1 MTAEIGG
8 ATPGEDGFR
17 RAPIAADLAA
27 SLAIAGV
34 VAMSATLV
42 RPTPAGLAPGF
53 LVLIVLLVAVRW
65 PLRRGL
71 RLAWRLKWFLLSLL
85 VFFGWFSPE
94 AGAAGWERAMPSM
107 QGLGDAGL
115 RIAALLLV
123 VFWVAW
129 LTSAFDRE
137 AQIQGLSRWLVLLRP
152 LRVRGDVFA
161 RRLFLAL
168 DLFEAQQ
175 AEYRAFRQRVGGSR
189 WGRLKAGREFLIERL
204 DQSLSADAAPP
215 AEDGGVAG
223 GPTHRRTAGLLWQVS
238 LLWLAVLAAI
248 WLHAVLPLAGA

>member
-1 MTAEIGG
+1 M
-8 ATPGEDGFR
+8 PVDV
-17 RAPIAADLAA
+17 AA

-42 RPTPAGLAPGF
+42 NPAPAGLAPGF
-53 LVLIVLLVAVRW
+53 VVLVVLLAAGCW

-85 VFFGWFSPE
+85 VFFGWCSPE
-94 AGAAGWERAMPSM
+94 AGAVGWERAVPSL

-129 LTSAFDRE
+129 LTSAFDRQ
-137 AQIQGLSRWLVLLRP
+137 AQIQGLSRWLALLRP
-152 LRVRGDVFA
+152 LGVRGDVFA

-189 WGRLKAGREFLIERL
+189 WDRLKAGREFLIERL
-204 DQSLSADAAPP
+204 DHSLSGDTPPP

-223 GPTHRRTAGLLWQVS
+223 GPPHRQTAGLLWQVS
-238 LLWLAVLAAI
+238 LLWLAVLAAN
-248 WLHAVLPLAGA
+248 WLRATLPLAGA

>member
-1 MTAEIGG
+1 M
-8 ATPGEDGFR
+8 P
-17 RAPIAADLAA
+17 ADVAA

-42 RPTPAGLAPGF
+42 SPTPAGLAPGF
-53 LVLIVLLVAVRW
+53 LVLMVLLAAGRW
-65 PLRRGL
+65 PLRGGL

-94 AGAAGWERAMPSM
+94 AGATGWERAMPSL

-137 AQIQGLSRWLVLLRP
+137 AQIQGLSRWLILLRP
-152 LRVRGDVFA
+152 LGIRGDVFA

-168 DLFEAQQ
+168 DLFAAQL
-175 AEYRAFRQRVGGSR
+175 AEYRAFRQRVSGSR

-204 DQSLSADAAPP
+204 DHSLSGDAAPP
-215 AEDGGVAG
+215 GEGSGLASGPPHGQAAGV
-223 GPTHRRTAGLLWQVS
+223 LWQVT

-248 WLHAVLPLAGA
+248 GLRATLPAAGA

>member
-1 MTAEIGG
+1 VTAEAG
-8 ATPGEDGFR
+8 AARGENGYL
-17 RAPIAADLAA
+17 RAPIPADVAA

-34 VAMSATLV
+34 LAMSATLV
-42 RPTPAGLAPGF
+42 SPTSAGLAPGF
-53 LVLIVLLVAVRW
+53 LALIVLLAAGRW

-94 AGAAGWERAMPSM
+94 AGAAGWERAVPSL

-137 AQIQGLSRWLVLLRP
+137 VQIQGLSRWLVLLRP
-152 LRVRGDVFA
+152 LGVRGDVFA

-175 AEYRAFRQRVGGSR
+175 DEYRRFRPRARGSR

-204 DQSLSADAAPP
+204 DQSLSGDATLP
-215 AEDGGVAG
+215 EDGGVAG
-223 GPTHRRTAGLLWQVS
+223 SPPGRRTGGVLWQVS

-248 WLHAVLPLAGA
+248 WLRAALPLAGS

>member
-1 MTAEIGG
+1 M
-8 ATPGEDGFR
+8 PVDV
-17 RAPIAADLAA
+17 AA

-42 RPTPAGLAPGF
+42 NPAPAGLAPGF
-53 LVLIVLLVAVRW
+53 LVLIVLLAAGRW

-94 AGAAGWERAMPSM
+94 AGAAGWERALPSL

-129 LTSAFDRE
+129 LTSAFDRQ
-137 AQIQGLSRWLVLLRP
+137 AQIRGLSRWLVLLRP
-152 LRVRGDVFA
+152 LGVRGDVFA

-175 AEYRAFRQRVGGSR
+175 AEYRAFRKRVGGSR
-189 WGRLKAGREFLIERL
+189 WGRLKAGREFLIDRL
-204 DQSLSADAAPP
+204 DHSLSGDAAPFG
-215 AEDGGVAG
+215 DGGGVAG
-223 GPTHRRTAGLLWQVS
+223 GPPDSQAAGVLWQVV
-238 LLWLAVLAAI
+238 LLWLAVLAAM
-248 WLHAVLPLAGA
+248 WLRATLPPVGA

>member
-1 MTAEIGG
+1 VTAETG
-8 ATPGEDGFR
+8 AARGEDRYR
-17 RAPIAADLAA
+17 RAPVPADVAA

-42 RPTPAGLAPGF
+42 SPAPAGLAPGF
-53 LVLIVLLVAVRW
+53 LVLMVLLAAGRW

-85 VFFGWFSPE
+85 VFFGWFSPG
-94 AGAAGWERAMPSM
+94 AGSAGWERAVPSL

-129 LTSAFDRE
+129 LTSAFDRQ

-152 LRVRGDVFA
+152 LGVRGDVFA

-175 AEYRAFRQRVGGSR
+175 AEYRAFRQRVSGSR
-189 WGRLKAGREFLIERL
+189 WGRLKTGREFLIERL
-204 DQSLSADAAPP
+204 DQSLSGDAAPP
-215 AEDGGVAG
+215 AEDVRVAG
-223 GPTHRRTAGLLWQVS
+223 GPPDRQAAGVLWQVA

-248 WLHAVLPLAGA
+248 WLRAALPLAGA